1 MDLFEEY
8 NKQDEYNANKNSVI
22 GSAVIEQIT
31 PLFSLKKLDWEKS
44 TNKTNK
50 KYKSRVIL
58 RVATSNNVIVIAT
71 NVCSVLRW
79 NLADGSKEPEEIEI
93 SSKQEDSIEH
103 IFIDPTGNHVIISLK
118 NFENYYLNSRA
129 QRPKK
134 ISKLTGLIECI
145 AFDRQHATETSTKT
159 FLAGTSNGMIYEMSL
174 DNTGKEKTCV
184 SVYQLEQPVPIT
196 SIYFESLSGGGPGS
210 SGVSFN
216 TDSPS
221 GGGGISGW
229 SASAAS
235 AISGAG
241 HAVLGGQNNTANNGA
256 GGDARL
262 FVMCATSSP
271 TRMYHFIGGPS
282 FSQLFADYVQSGTTS
297 FTELP
302 GEIRRAELYCYSKSL
317 QTRAQNFALMT
328 EMGIYHGSLLF
339 SNAGASGGWVWNFCF
354 VFAF

>member
-8 NKQDEYNANKNSVI
+8 NKQDEYNTNKNSTI
-22 GSAVIEQIT
+22 GGGNKEQIT

-44 TNKTNK
+44 SNKTNK

-71 NVCSVLRW
+71 NACSILRW

-118 NFENYYLNSRA
+118 NLDNYYLNIRA

-134 ISKLTGLIECI
+134 ISKLAGLVECI

-159 FLAGTSNGMIYEMSL
+159 FLVGTSNGMIYEMSL

-196 SIYFESLSGGGPGS
+196 SIYFELLSGS
-210 SGVSFN
+210 KSNVSFN

-241 HAVLGGQNNTANNGA
+241 HAVLGGQSNAVSSAT
-256 GGDARL
+256 GDGSARL

-339 SNAGASGGWVWNFCF
+339 SNAGVSGGWVDFF
-354 VFAF
+354 VF